1 MPPFRARP
9 IRATLIVVGLALGCA
24 GLACGWFM
32 RPLLAADRALARNDD
47 AAAIAFYA
55 EAENRFTR
63 LGVARRLLTASHDA
77 AVFNQLALLYRA
89 GQYDP
94 LLQKAAA
101 APVAAGSHFWAGTT
115 LLRKALLE
123 KEPDAQLAWLERSE
137 QELALA
143 LAANPDD
150 WDTKFNY
157 EMAARLVARLRQE
170 PEKRPGPLLQLLR
183 PQAGEP
189 RPKRRVG

>member
-1 MPPFRARP
+1 MPLFRARP
-9 IRATLIVVGLALGCA
+9 IRAVFVFFGLGVGCAALGCA
-24 GLACGWFM
+24 WFM
-32 RPLLAADRALARNDD
+32 RPLVAADHAFARNDD
-47 AAAIAFYA
+47 VAALAFYA
-55 EAENRFTR
+55 EAETRFTR
-63 LGVARRLLTASHDA
+63 LGVLRRLLPGLHDD

-89 GQYDP
+89 GEYER
-94 LLQKAAA
+94 LLQKTAA
-101 APVAAGSHFWAGTT
+101 APAGAGSHFWAGTT

-143 LAANPDD
+143 LGTNPDD

>member
-1 MPPFRARP
+1 MPLPRARP
-9 IRATLIVVGLALGCA
+9 IRAVLIFLGLGTGCVALALA
-24 GLACGWFM
+24 WFM
-32 RPLLAADRALARNDD
+32 RPQLDADRAFARNDD
-47 AAAIAFYA
+47 VAALASYG
-55 EAENRFTR
+55 EAENRFKR
-63 LGVARRLLTASHDA
+63 LGLARRLLPGPHDD
-77 AVFNQLALLYRA
+77 AVFNQLALLYRT
-89 GQYDP
+89 GNYDA

-101 APVAAGSHFWAGTT
+101 APAAAGSHFWAGTT
-115 LLRKALLE
+115 LLRKALGE
-123 KEPDAQLAWLERSE
+123 KDPDAQLAWLERSE

-143 LAANPDD
+143 LATHPDD